1 MQAVDTLIL
10 GGTLLCLDEAM
21 TQIEDGALA
30 IQGDTIL
37 AIGTA
42 TELRDRFTSPHVIDG
57 RDSLIMPGLIN
68 SHTHA
73 AMTCFR
79 GLADDL
85 PLMDWLNHYIFP
97 AEARNVDP
105 ELAYWGSLLACA
117 EMIRSGTTCFCDM
130 YIFEEETA
138 RAAREAGMR
147 CLLGEVLYDFPSPSY
162 PTPAAGLALTRRLL
176 ERYADDPLVSIAVEP
191 HALYTCSE
199 PLLVQARDLAREF
212 AAPLALHLLE
222 NQAEK
227 EQIQAKVGQGAVH
240 YLQRLGCLD
249 ERLIAFHCVAF
260 EDEDIRLF
268 ADQGCKV
275 VYNPE
280 SNMKLASGFAP
291 VSRML
296 AAGIPVG
303 LGTDG
308 CASNNDLDLFQE
320 MDTAAKL
327 EKVRHLDPTLLPAP
341 AVVAMAT
348 REGARVLGLED
359 VTGSLCPGLKADLIL
374 IDRQRPHLTPMYH
387 PYSHL
392 VYAVTGADVK
402 TVFINGRLVMRDRQ
416 LLTLNE
422 GEILE
427 RVNRIAERISR
438 SLATAAP

>member
-1 MQAVDTLIL
+1 
-10 GGTLLCLDEAM
+10 
-21 TQIEDGALA
+21 
-30 IQGDTIL
+30 
-37 AIGTA
+37 
-42 TELRDRFTSPHVIDG
+42 TSPNVIDG
-57 RDSLIMPGLIN
+57 RDCLIMPGLIN

-85 PLMDWLNHYIFP
+85 PLMDWLNDYIFP

-105 ELAYWGSLLACA
+105 ELVYWGSLLACA
-117 EMIRSGTTCFCDM
+117 EMIKSGTTSFCDM

-138 RAAREAGMR
+138 RAAKEAGMR

-162 PTPAAGLALTRRLL
+162 PTPAAGLALTRQLL
-176 ERYADDPLVSIAVEP
+176 ERYADDPLIRIAVEP

-212 AAPLALHLLE
+212 NAPLALHLLE

-227 EQIQAKVGQGAVH
+227 SQLLAKYGQGAVT
-240 YLQRLGCLD
+240 YLEQLVCLD

-260 EDEDIRLF
+260 DDEDIRRF
-268 ADQGCKV
+268 AEHGCKV

-291 VSRML
+291 VARMR

-341 AVVAMAT
+341 TVVAMAT
-348 REGARVLGLED
+348 REGARVLGLEG
-359 VTGSLCPGLKADLIL
+359 VTGCLCPGLKADLIL
-374 IDRQRPHLTPMYH
+374 IDLKRPHLTPMYH

-422 GEILE
+422 GEIME
-427 RVNRIAERISR
+427 RVNRIAGRISR
-438 SLATAAP
+438 SLIAPAQ

>member
-1 MQAVDTLIL
+1 
-10 GGTLLCLDEAM
+10 
-21 TQIEDGALA
+21 
-30 IQGDTIL
+30 
-37 AIGTA
+37 
-42 TELRDRFTSPHVIDG
+42 
-57 RDSLIMPGLIN
+57 
-68 SHTHA
+68 
-73 AMTCFR
+73 
-79 GLADDL
+79 
-85 PLMDWLNHYIFP
+85 
-97 AEARNVDP
+97 
-105 ELAYWGSLLACA
+105 
-117 EMIRSGTTCFCDM
+117 
-130 YIFEEETA
+130 
-138 RAAREAGMR
+138 MR

-162 PTPAAGLALTRRLL
+162 PTPAAGLAYSRRLL
-176 ERYADDPLVSIAVEP
+176 ERYADDPLVRIAVEP

-199 PLLVQARDLAREF
+199 PLLVQARDLAQEF
-212 AAPLALHLLE
+212 SAPLALHLLE

-227 EQIQAKVGQGAVH
+227 AQIQAKVGQGAVP

-260 EDEDIRLF
+260 EDEDIRRF

-348 REGARVLGLED
+348 REGARVLGLEG
-359 VTGSLCPGLKADLIL
+359 VTGSLRPGLKADVIL
-374 IDRQRPHLTPMYH
+374 IDCQRPHLTPMYH

-402 TVFINGRLVMRDRQ
+402 TVLINGRLVMRDRQ

-422 GEILE
+422 GEIMA
-427 RVNRIAERISR
+427 RVNRIAERIRR
-438 SLATAAP
+438 SLEQPAA

>member
-1 MQAVDTLIL
+1 MHDVDTLIL
-10 GGTLLCLDEAM
+10 GGTLLCLDDAM

-30 IQGDTIL
+30 IQGDTLL
-37 AIGTA
+37 AVGTA
-42 TELRDRFTSPHVIDG
+42 AELGARFTSPHVIDG
-57 RDSLIMPGLIN
+57 RGCLIMPGLIN

-162 PTPAAGLALTRRLL
+162 PTPEAGLAYSRRLL
-176 ERYADDPLVSIAVEP
+176 ERYADDPLVRIAVEP

-227 EQIQAKVGQGAVH
+227 AQIQAKVGQGAVH

-348 REGARVLGLED
+348 REGARVLGLEG
-359 VTGSLCPGLKADLIL
+359 VTGSLRPGLKADVIL
-374 IDRQRPHLTPMYH
+374 IDCQRPHLTPLYH

-402 TVFINGRLVMRDRQ
+402 TVLINGRLVMRDRQ
-416 LLTLNE
+416 LLTLDE
-422 GEILE
+422 GAIMA
-427 RVNRIAERISR
+427 RVNRIAERIRR
-438 SLATAAP
+438 SLEQPAA

>member
-1 MQAVDTLIL
+1 MHDVDTLIL
-10 GGTLLCLDEAM
+10 GGTLLCLDDAM

-30 IQGDTIL
+30 IQGDTLL
-37 AIGTA
+37 AVGTA
-42 TELRDRFTSPHVIDG
+42 AELGARFTSPHVIDG
-57 RDSLIMPGLIN
+57 RGCLIMPGLIN

-147 CLLGEVLYDFPSPSY
+147 CLLGEVLYDFPSRSY
-162 PTPAAGLALTRRLL
+162 PTPEAGLAYSRRLL
-176 ERYADDPLVSIAVEP
+176 ERYADDPLVRIAVEP

-227 EQIQAKVGQGAVH
+227 AQIQAKVGQGAVH

-291 VSRML
+291 VSRMR

-348 REGARVLGLED
+348 REGARVLGLEG
-359 VTGSLCPGLKADLIL
+359 VTGSLRPGLKADVIL
-374 IDRQRPHLTPMYH
+374 IDCQRPHLTPMYH

-402 TVFINGRLVMRDRQ
+402 TVLINGRLVMRDRQ
-416 LLTLNE
+416 LLTLDE
-422 GEILE
+422 GAIMA
-427 RVNRIAERISR
+427 RVNRIAERIRR
-438 SLATAAP
+438 SLEKPGP

>member
-21 TQIEDGALA
+21 TQIEDGGLA
-30 IQGDTIL
+30 IQGDSIM

-42 TELRDRFTSPHVIDG
+42 AELRSRYTSPNVIDG
-57 RDSLIMPGLIN
+57 RDCLIMPGLIN

-85 PLMDWLNHYIFP
+85 PLMDWLNDYIFP

-105 ELAYWGSLLACA
+105 ELVYWGSLLACA
-117 EMIRSGTTCFCDM
+117 EMIKSGTTSFCDM

-138 RAAREAGMR
+138 RAAKEAGMR

-162 PTPAAGLALTRRLL
+162 PTPAAGLALTRQLL
-176 ERYADDPLVSIAVEP
+176 ERYADDPLIRIAVEP

-212 AAPLALHLLE
+212 NAPLALHLLE

-227 EQIQAKVGQGAVH
+227 SQLLAKYGQGAVT
-240 YLQRLGCLD
+240 YLEQLVCLD

-260 EDEDIRLF
+260 DDEDIRRF
-268 ADQGCKV
+268 AEHGCKV

-291 VSRML
+291 VARMR

-348 REGARVLGLED
+348 REGARVLGLEG
-359 VTGSLCPGLKADLIL
+359 VTGSLRPGLKADLIL
-374 IDRQRPHLTPMYH
+374 IDLKRPHLTPMYH

-416 LLTLNE
+416 LLTLDE
-422 GEILE
+422 GEIME
-427 RVNRIAERISR
+427 RVNRIAGRISR
-438 SLATAAP
+438 SLVKSVP